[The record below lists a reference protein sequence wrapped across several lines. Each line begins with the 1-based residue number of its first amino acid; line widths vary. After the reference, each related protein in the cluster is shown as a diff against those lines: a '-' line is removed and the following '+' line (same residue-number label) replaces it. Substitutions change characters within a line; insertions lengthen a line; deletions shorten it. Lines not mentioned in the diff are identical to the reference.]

1 MFSNLFHQ
9 PLDDWNNMKNEKTVL
24 FIFLF
29 FLDKWGAMHKLL
41 LVKLQAFVWVFFTF
55 FKIVQMVPNRAKHHN

>member
-1 MFSNLFHQ
+1 MFSNVFHQ

-29 FLDKWGAMHKLL
+29 FLDKWGATRKLL
-41 LVKLQAFVWVFFTF
+41 LVKLQAKVFGCFSHF
-55 FKIVQMVPNRAKHHN
+55 